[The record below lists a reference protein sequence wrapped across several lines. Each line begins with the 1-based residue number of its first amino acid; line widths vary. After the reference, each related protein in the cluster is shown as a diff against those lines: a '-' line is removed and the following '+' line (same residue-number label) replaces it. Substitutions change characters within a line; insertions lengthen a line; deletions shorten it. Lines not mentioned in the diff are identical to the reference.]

1 MSWKVKDGDWYEA
14 PEGLI
19 LVEKVLKGALVC
31 VRYSSGMRIEQ
42 VVRMDDELV
51 GWLLI
56 GRRDHK
62 KEVTRWC
69 DPTPLPDRTAED
81 R

>member
-1 MSWKVKDGDWYEA
+1 MSFKIEDGDWFQV
-14 PEGLI
+14 PGGLI
-19 LVEKVLKGALVC
+19 LVEKVMKSALVC
-31 VRYSSGMRIEQ
+31 VLYGASTIEQ
-42 VVRMDDELV
+42 VVRIDDEMQ

-56 GRRDHK
+56 GRRDTK

-69 DPTPLPDRTAED
+69 DPTPLPDRTSEG

>member
-1 MSWKVKDGDWYEA
+1 MSRVKDGDWFQT
-14 PEGLI
+14 PGGLI
-19 LVEKVLKGALVC
+19 QVEKVMKSALVC
-31 VRYSSGMRIEQ
+31 VLHQASTITQ
-42 VVRMDDELV
+42 VVRMDDEMQ

-62 KEVTRWC
+62 KEVTHWC
-69 DPTPLPDRTAED
+69 DPTPLPDRTAET